1 MCAERKLETDV
12 LIVGSGAVGVA
23 AGIEAREAGASVI
36 LLEKEEILGGAAAV
50 SGGGCAIVDTFLQ
63 RETGIE
69 DSHDLAFQDW
79 IKAGQGKADEVWARF
94 YIERSNDA
102 LFEWAKDRG
111 VEWVGARQNE
121 GNSVPRWH
129 QPKGGGGGLW
139 NALYQTAQD
148 RGIDTWLTNTAA
160 KELIVED
167 GRIIGVIA
175 EDTTSGDT
183 VEVLAKA
190 VVMGSG
196 GFNSN
201 IDMVKEV
208 RPDLRRHRILEG
220 SGRGDTGDGHGMVE
234 AVGGTTTHMD
244 DIWFYVFAIP
254 DHKDERGRR
263 GLVIRGVP
271 DNIWVN
277 AQGVRFHNEDLSGGG
292 TGSVAV
298 LAQEP
303 AYCWSVMD
311 STMTDDVTVSDPQ
324 YYIPGASV
332 KDPEKVKALI
342 EESPHIKSGDTLE
355 ALASEIGV
363 PEDTF
368 VETVNHYNSG
378 IDQGLKEDPDFGR
391 PLSNRKMIQ
400 SPPYYALNFTP
411 TARKNF
417 GGVKTDLKCRAV
429 DKHYEPIPGL
439 FVAGELAG
447 MAGGHINGKHGLEG
461 TMLGPALFSGRVAG
475 AWAAKDAGF
484 GEGFK

>member
-1 MCAERKLETDV
+1 
-12 LIVGSGAVGVA
+12 
-23 AGIEAREAGASVI
+23 
-36 LLEKEEILGGAAAV
+36 
-50 SGGGCAIVDTFLQ
+50 
-63 RETGIE
+63 
-69 DSHDLAFQDW
+69 
-79 IKAGQGKADEVWARF
+79 
-94 YIERSNDA
+94 
-102 LFEWAKDRG
+102 
-111 VEWVGARQNE
+111 
-121 GNSVPRWH
+121 
-129 QPKGGGGGLW
+129 
-139 NALYQTAQD
+139 
-148 RGIDTWLTNTAA
+148 
-160 KELIVED
+160 
-167 GRIIGVIA
+167 
-175 EDTTSGDT
+175 
-183 VEVLAKA
+183 
-190 VVMGSG
+190 
-196 GFNSN
+196 
-201 IDMVKEV
+201 
-208 RPDLRRHRILEG
+208 
-220 SGRGDTGDGHGMVE
+220 
-234 AVGGTTTHMD
+234 
-244 DIWFYVFAIP
+244 
-254 DHKDERGRR
+254 
-263 GLVIRGVP
+263 
-271 DNIWVN
+271 
-277 AQGVRFHNEDLSGGG
+277 
-292 TGSVAV
+292 
-298 LAQEP
+298 
-303 AYCWSVMD
+303 MD